1 MALERRL
8 GWRPDPAILK
18 ELNPRQDE
26 GTRTR
31 LFSLSAAGSLGGD
44 ALAGDAPTVPRLD

>member
-8 GWRPDPAILK
+8 VWQPNPAILK
-18 ELNPRQDE
+18 ELNPRDDE

-31 LFSLSAAGSLGGD
+31 LFSLSAAGSLAD
-44 ALAGDAPTVPRLD
+44 DAPTVPGP